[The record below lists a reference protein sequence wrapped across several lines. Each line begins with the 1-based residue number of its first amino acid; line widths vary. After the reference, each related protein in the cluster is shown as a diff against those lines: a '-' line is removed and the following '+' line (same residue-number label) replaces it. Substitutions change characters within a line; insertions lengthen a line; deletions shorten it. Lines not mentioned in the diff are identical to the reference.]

1 MLKFFFFLNLS
12 VLDMRFKSQIFNAI
26 GLLVLVK
33 EVRKLNIAFIYVEG
47 MPKCNLKRVYAKAP
61 RF

>member
-1 MLKFFFFLNLS
+1 MNLS